1 MNTQDL
7 PDECFAGTTTSGR
20 YTIIDFVR
28 PDGRGFWGGKTLAE
42 TRLEYHDAERM
53 SFDAADKRRDEQ
65 YITPVEEITRDRYWY
80 FLEVLPPCRWKQ
92 GDGWQTF
99 FMSEFTSGNITQ
111 HCAQIG
117 RDGYGARYFAK
128 EDRASPT
135 PAELVAACREFMAA
149 NPESTVKEDV
159 QS

>member
-28 PDGRGFWGGKTLAE
+28 PDGRGFWGGKTLEE

-65 YITPVEEITRDRYWY
+65 YIAPVQEITRERFWY
-80 FLEVLPPCRWKQ
+80 FLEVLPPRRWKH
-92 GDGWQTF
+92 GEGWQTF
-99 FMSEFTSGNITQ
+99 FMSEFTSGDVTQ

-128 EDRASPT
+128 EDRASLT
-135 PAELVAACREFMAA
+135 PAELVAACREFIAA
-149 NPESTVKEDV
+149 HPEPTVKEGA